1 MKKVM
6 IMSLGGSPEPLKK
19 SIAEHRPERLIFFA
33 SHESN
38 AKLGEVLQ
46 IEGYQPVKIE
56 TEITENP
63 NSLYECYKAAR
74 RCVDRASRLG
84 ISDEDILV
92 DYTGG
97 TKVMSA
103 ALLLATVGC
112 AYGFNYVGGDARSKD
127 GLGIVQNGHEVMYLD
142 MNPWSA
148 FAEEER
154 RQIVTLF
161 NARRYSSVI
170 QIMNLCTRELPAQI
184 NLFFKFVRMLATG
197 FLYWE
202 QFRHKEAHDCLK
214 KGMVLLDKYLQHYPS
229 NVYQQIKDEIR
240 KHIDFLENLLSKTRN
255 LQTYD
260 NILIKEL
267 INNARRRVE
276 DNRFD
281 DAAARIYRALEL
293 YGQICFEKKIGCS
306 NDKVKPAKIPQ
317 ELRDEFIR
325 KYRDPQTE
333 MMKLPLQATFAVLR
347 AAGHEAGDRFFKLED
362 KIKNIQIARN
372 KSILA
377 HGIQPVSEHAAQSIL
392 ETVTDFVQMELLSRV
407 VYEEFMRR
415 PVFLQSH

>member
-6 IMSLGGSPEPLKK
+6 ILSLGGSPEPLKK

-33 SHESN
+33 SQESN

-46 IEGYQPVKIE
+46 IEGYKPLKIE
-56 TEITENP
+56 TEIAENP
-63 NSLYECYKAAR
+63 NLLYECYKAAR

-84 ISDEDILV
+84 VPDNDILV

-103 ALLLATVGC
+103 ALLLATAGY
-112 AYGFNYVGGDARSKD
+112 AFSFNYVGGDIRSKD
-127 GLGIVQNGHEVMYLD
+127 GLGVVQNGYEKMYAD
-142 MNPWSA
+142 MNPWAA

-161 NARRYSSVI
+161 NARRFSSAI
-170 QIMNLCTRELPAQI
+170 QILDLCKRELPAQI
-184 NLFFKFVRMLATG
+184 NAFFQFVRPLANG
-197 FLYWE
+197 FLFWE
-202 QFRHKEAHDCLK
+202 QFRHKEAMDCLK
-214 KGMVLLDKYLQHYPS
+214 KGTALVDEYLKHYADDHYRQLRE
-229 NVYQQIKDEIR
+229 NLQD
-240 KHIDFLENLLSKTRN
+240 HIDYLSDILKKTSG
-255 LQTYD
+255 LQNFD
-260 NILIKEL
+260 SILVKEL
-267 INNARRRVE
+267 INNARRRME
-276 DNRFD
+276 DKRFD

-325 KYRDPQTE
+325 KYRDPQSD
-333 MMKLPLQATFAVLR
+333 MMKLPLQATFTVLCAV
-347 AAGHEAGDRFFKLED
+347 GHEAGEKFFKYED
-362 KIKNIQIARN
+362 KIKNIQSARN

-377 HGIQPVSEHAAQSIL
+377 HGAQPVSEHAAQSIL
-392 ETVTDFVQMELLSRV
+392 DTVTDFVQMK
-407 VYEEFMRR
+407 EFFDF
-415 PVFLQSH
+415 PKL

>member
-6 IMSLGGSPEPLKK
+6 ILSLGGSPEPLKK
-19 SIAEHRPERLIFFA
+19 SIAEYQPEHLIFFA
-33 SHESN
+33 SHDSVL
-38 AKLGEVLQ
+38 KSGEVLEIKDYKPQ
-46 IEGYQPVKIE
+46 KIE
-56 TEITENP
+56 TQITEDP

-74 RCVDRASRLG
+74 ECVDRATRTGVL
-84 ISDEDILV
+84 ENDILV

-103 ALLLATVGC
+103 ALLLATVGFDFS
-112 AYGFNYVGGDARSKD
+112 FNYVGGDTRSKN
-127 GLGIVQNGHEVMYLD
+127 GLGIVQDGHEKMYPD

-148 FAEEER
+148 FAEEEK

-214 KGMVLLDKYLQHYPS
+214 KGMVLLDEYLQHYPS
-229 NVYQQIKDEIR
+229 NVYQQLEDELI

-267 INNARRRVE
+267 INNARRRIE
-276 DNRFD
+276 DKRFD
-281 DAAARIYRALEL
+281 DASARIYRALEL
-293 YGQICFEKKIGCS
+293 YGQICFEKKIGSS
-306 NDKVKPAKIPQ
+306 NDKVKPGKIPDQ
-317 ELRDEFIR
+317 LRDEFNR
-325 KYRDPQTE
+325 KYLDPQLGL
-333 MMKLPLQATFAVLR
+333 MKLPLQATFAVLR
-347 AAGHEAGDRFFKLED
+347 VAGHEAGIRFFSLED

-377 HGIQPVSEHAAQSIL
+377 HGIQPVGEHAACSIL
-392 ETVTDFVQMELLSRV
+392 DTVTDFVQMK
-407 VYEEFMRR
+407 EFFDF
-415 PVFLQSH
+415 PKL

>member
-1 MKKVM
+1 MKKV
-6 IMSLGGSPEPLKK
+6 IIVSLGGSPEPLKK

-33 SHESN
+33 SQESN
-38 AKLGEVLQ
+38 TKLGEVLQ
-46 IEGYQPVKIE
+46 IEGYKPVKIE

-103 ALLLATVGC
+103 ALLLATAG
-112 AYGFNYVGGDARSKD
+112 YSYSFNYVGGDARSKD
-127 GLGIVQNGHEVMYLD
+127 GLGIVQNGHEKMYPD

-161 NARRYSSVI
+161 NARRFASII
-170 QIMNLCTRELPAQI
+170 QIMDVCRRELPPQI
-184 NLFFKFVRMLATG
+184 DLLFKFIRHLVNG
-197 FLYWE
+197 FLFWD
-202 QFRHKEAHDCLK
+202 QFQHKKALDCLE
-214 KGMVLLDKYLQHYPS
+214 KGLKGLNDYLKSYPDDKYTRLGEALQT
-229 NVYQQIKDEIR
+229 
-240 KHIDFLENLLSKTRN
+240 HIDFLSELLEKTR
-255 LQTYD
+255 QMQSFD
-260 NILIKEL
+260 FILVKEL
-267 INNARRRVE
+267 INNARRRM
-276 DNRFD
+276 DDKRFD

-347 AAGHEAGDRFFKLED
+347 ATGHEAGDRFFRFED
-362 KIKNIQIARN
+362 KIKNIQSARN

-377 HGIQPVSEHAAQSIL
+377 HGVQPVSEHAAQSIL
-392 ETVTDFVQMELLSRV
+392 ETVTDFVQMKDFFDFPKL
-407 VYEEFMRR
+407 
-415 PVFLQSH
+415 

>member
-6 IMSLGGSPEPLKK
+6 ILSLGGSPEPLKK
-19 SIAEHRPERLIFFA
+19 SIAEYQPEHLIFFA
-33 SHESN
+33 SHDSVL
-38 AKLGEVLQ
+38 KSGEVLEIKDYKPQ
-46 IEGYQPVKIE
+46 KIE
-56 TEITENP
+56 TQITEDP

-74 RCVDRASRLG
+74 ECVDRATRAGVL
-84 ISDEDILV
+84 ENNILV

-103 ALLLATVGC
+103 ALLLATVGFDFS
-112 AYGFNYVGGDARSKD
+112 FNYVGGDTRSKN
-127 GLGIVQNGHEVMYLD
+127 GLGIVQDGHEKMYPD

-148 FAEEER
+148 FAEEEK

-214 KGMVLLDKYLQHYPS
+214 KGMVLLDEYLQHYPS
-229 NVYQQIKDEIR
+229 NVYQQLEDELRI
-240 KHIDFLENLLSKTRN
+240 HIDFLENLLSKTRN

-267 INNARRRVE
+267 INNAQRRIE
-276 DNRFD
+276 DKRFD
-281 DAAARIYRALEL
+281 DASARIYRALEL
-293 YGQICFEKKIGCS
+293 YGQICFEKKIGCP
-306 NDKVKPAKIPQ
+306 NDKVKRAKIPQ
-317 ELRDEFIR
+317 ALRDEFR
-325 KYRDPQTE
+325 KYLDQQSDL
-333 MMKLPLQATFAVLR
+333 MKLPLQATFTVLR
-347 AAGHEAGDRFFKLED
+347 AVGHEAGERFFSFED

-377 HGIQPVSEHAAQSIL
+377 HGIQPVTEHTARSIL
-392 ETVTDFVQMELLSRV
+392 DTVTDFVQMK
-407 VYEEFMRR
+407 EFFDF
-415 PVFLQSH
+415 PKL